1 MAARGRLRVARASA
15 VERTR
20 TSTSV
25 SSRRPERRAST
36 NSATTA
42 GLATLASGQ
51 RGYDR
56 SHAPR
61 FLPPSA
67 LIQKT
72 EGIAALLFGLF
83 ADAPVGLVLLDTE
96 LRYVLVNDTLA
107 ELNGVPASAHIGRT
121 VEEVVPELAPQ
132 LLPALAGALEGT
144 PVINL
149 ELNERPAT
157 RPTPRTTLE
166 SFYPLRD
173 SDGRVAGIGGVVVD
187 ITRRRDAE
195 RTRDEAQRHA
205 RDSERFLRELL
216 AEERAVLD
224 EVVTRAPAGIALL
237 WGPEARVRLA
247 NERFRE
253 IALLHDDP
261 TGRPFGEVLPDLW
274 PIAGPL
280 LEEVRT
286 TGSPVVREDFKI
298 PARDPVREGAF

>member
-1 MAARGRLRVARASA
+1 MAAVH
-15 VERTR
+15 
-20 TSTSV
+20 
-25 SSRRPERRAST
+25 
-36 NSATTA
+36 
-42 GLATLASGQ
+42 
-51 RGYDR
+51 D
-56 SHAPR
+56 
-61 FLPPSA
+61 LPHFSA

-83 ADAPVGLVLLDTE
+83 ADAPVGLVLLDTD
-96 LRYVLVNDTLA
+96 LRYVLVNDALA

-121 VEEVVPELAPQ
+121 VEEVVPELAPR

-286 TGSPVVREDFKI
+286 TGAPVVREDFKI

>member
-1 MAARGRLRVARASA
+1 MAARGWLGVARASA

-42 GLATLASGQ
+42 GLATLAAGSPASTGPA
-51 RGYDR
+51 RPGYDR
-56 SHAPR
+56 CHGPDS
-61 FLPPSA
+61 LPPTA

-83 ADAPVGLVLLDTE
+83 ADAPVGLVLLDRE

-107 ELNGVPASAHIGRT
+107 ELNGVPASAHVGRT
-121 VEEVVPELAPQ
+121 VEEIVPELAPA
-132 LLPALAGALEGT
+132 LLPVLASALGGA
-144 PVINL
+144 PVVNV
-149 ELNERPAT
+149 EMNERLSG
-157 RPTPRTTLE
+157 RPGARTTLE

-195 RTRDEAQRHA
+195 PISDEAQRHA
-205 RDSERFLRELL
+205 RDSDVFLRELL
-216 AEERAVLD
+216 AEERAFLH

-237 WGPEARVRLA
+237 WGPEARVRL
-247 NERFRE
+247 
-253 IALLHDDP
+253 
-261 TGRPFGEVLPDLW
+261 
-274 PIAGPL
+274 
-280 LEEVRT
+280 
-286 TGSPVVREDFKI
+286 
-298 PARDPVREGAF
+298 